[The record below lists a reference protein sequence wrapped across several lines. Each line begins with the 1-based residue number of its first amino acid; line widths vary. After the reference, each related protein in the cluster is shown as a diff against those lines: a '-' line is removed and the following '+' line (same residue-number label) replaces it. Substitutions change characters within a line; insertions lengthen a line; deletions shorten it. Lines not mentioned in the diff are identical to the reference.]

1 VCADEISLRVQMI
14 AVRSP
19 LSRIVAAAAALVLG
33 CASGLAACGGD
44 SQQEPAKTASKE
56 AVPASLRTAESASED
71 IIDLAL
77 QHDRAGVVARAKVLK
92 AVADGPA
99 ATALRRSGAPAAEI
113 VEFQRRAAVVARV
126 AADAPLLDVALASNA
141 TFELVPAFFGRYD
154 DPVPAT
160 VLKLDYLDFAA
171 KLRSLQGDRRAL
183 EAAVRSLERTWGHL
197 RPHVVGAGG
206 HKVAPQ
212 FDAHVDAMRAL
223 AANRRP
229 AKTQEEAQHGL
240 DLVDEVE
247 SVYSG

>member
-1 VCADEISLRVQMI
+1 MKVRCECAMI

-19 LSRIVAAAAALVLG
+19 LSFILATAALVLG
-33 CASGLAACGGD
+33 GASGLAACGGD
-44 SQQEPAKTASKE
+44 SHESATPAGRQPI
-56 AVPASLRTAESASED
+56 PASLRTAESASED

-77 QHDRAGVVARAKVLK
+77 QHDRAGVVARAKALK

-99 ATALRRSGAPAAEI
+99 AAALRTSGAPAAEI
-113 VEFQRRAAVVARV
+113 VEFQRRAAAVARV
-126 AADAPLLDVALASNA
+126 AADAPLLAVALASNA
-141 TFELVPAFFGRYD
+141 AFELVPAFFARYD

-171 KLRSLQGDRRAL
+171 KLRSLQGDGRGL
-183 EAAVRSLERTWGHL
+183 EAAVRSLERTWGQL
-197 RPHVVGAGG
+197 RPHVVAAGG
-206 HKVAPQ
+206 EKVAPL

-229 AKTQEEAQHGL
+229 ARTQKEAQHGL
-240 DLVDEVE
+240 DLVDTVE

>member
-1 VCADEISLRVQMI
+1 MI

-19 LSRIVAAAAALVLG
+19 VSSIFATAALVLG

-44 SQQEPAKTASKE
+44 SQEPASTASKE
-56 AVPASLRTAESASED
+56 PIPASLRTAESASED

-99 ATALRRSGAPAAEI
+99 ATTLRTSGAPAAEI
-113 VEFQRRAAVVARV
+113 VEFQRRAGLVARV
-126 AADAPLLDVALASNA
+126 AADAPLLRVALASNA
-141 TFELVPAFFGRYD
+141 AFELVPAFFARYD
-154 DPVPAT
+154 DPVPAA

-171 KLRSLQGDRRAL
+171 KLRSLQGDVPAL
-183 EAAVRSLERTWGHL
+183 AAAVGSLERTWGHL
-197 RPHVVGAGG
+197 RPDVVAAGG
-206 HKVAPQ
+206 EKVAPL
-212 FDAHVDAMRAL
+212 FDEHVAAMRAL
-223 AANRRP
+223 VANRRP

-240 DLVDEVE
+240 DLVDKVE